1 MALRR
6 RTKLARQLRRNA
18 TDAEKLL
25 WRALRESFPE
35 LRFRRQHP
43 LGRDILDF
51 ALPSR
56 KLAIEIDGGHHAI
69 RESADAERTA
79 DIARR
84 GYRVIRFWNGDVM
97 QNMPGVLERLRG
109 EILTGEDTRL
119 P

>member
-6 RTKLARQLRRNA
+6 RTKLVRQLRRNA

-25 WRALRESFPE
+25 WRALRESFSE
-35 LRFRRQHP
+35 LGFRRQHP
-43 LGRDILDF
+43 LGRHILDF

-56 KLAIEIDGGHHAI
+56 KLAIEIDGGQHAI
-69 RESADAERTA
+69 RGSADAERTA

-97 QNMPGVLERLRG
+97 QNMPGVLEQVRSA
-109 EILTGEDTRL
+109 ILTGEDARL